1 MRIVGSVIARIGS
14 KRLTYKNLLPYRGE
28 PLVLRAV
35 RKLIKC
41 SAIEAVVVSTD
52 SELIA
57 RTCMEEGVS
66 ILWRPESLAG
76 DEVASIPVFQH
87 IVDNHPCDLH
97 INYNCNFPECEES
110 VILQAIE
117 VATRTG
123 EALSNPYA
131 VWAQSKEC
139 LQNYGDPFRI
149 TATVFDSSQV
159 HPLDVH
165 TMNDLL
171 QVHRENQSGI
181 ELPAQEK
188 KQFPVKSHDFGPIIR
203 ND

>member
-41 SAIEAVVVSTD
+41 PAIEAVVVSTD

-110 VILQAIE
+110 VI
-117 VATRTG
+117 
-123 EALSNPYA
+123 
-131 VWAQSKEC
+131 
-139 LQNYGDPFRI
+139 
-149 TATVFDSSQV
+149 
-159 HPLDVH
+159 
-165 TMNDLL
+165 
-171 QVHRENQSGI
+171 
-181 ELPAQEK
+181 
-188 KQFPVKSHDFGPIIR
+188 IR
-203 ND
+203 SI